1 MLDRMAS
8 SKPRAA
14 IVHGQPVGPEKI
26 QFAKL
31 LRRTMTRPERM
42 LWNALRGSQRNGLHF
57 RRQQIAG
64 DFVLDFYCDTARLG
78 IELDGSSHDLSGE
91 RDESRDG
98 ELARMGIAVVRI
110 ANDDLMKDPDSV
122 AGWIAERAAQRIIA
136 EMRTT

>member
-1 MLDRMAS
+1 MAS

-31 LRRTMTRPERM
+31 FRRTMTGSER
-42 LWNALRGSQRNGLHF
+42 LLCTALRRSQLNGLHF

-64 DFVLDFYCDTARLG
+64 DFVLDFYCDEARLA

-91 RDESRDG
+91 PDEARDAD
-98 ELARMGIAVVRI
+98 LARMGIAVVRI
-110 ANDDLMKDPDSV
+110 ANDDLMKDPDLV
-122 AGWIAERAAQRIIA
+122 AGWIAEQAAQRIIA
-136 EMRTT
+136 ERGTT

>member
-1 MLDRMAS
+1 MGRVLGRMAS

-42 LWNALRGSQRNGLHF
+42 LWNALRRSQRNGLHF

-64 DFVLDFYCDTARLG
+64 DFILDFYCDTARLANWTEAPT
-78 IELDGSSHDLSGE
+78 ISAVSATSRAMANLREW
-91 RDESRDG
+91 ESRSF
-98 ELARMGIAVVRI
+98 ELRMTI
-110 ANDDLMKDPDSV
+110 L
-122 AGWIAERAAQRIIA
+122 
-136 EMRTT
+136 

>member
-1 MLDRMAS
+1 MAS
-8 SKPRAA
+8 TEPRAP
-14 IVHGQPVGPEKI
+14 IVRGQPVGPEKL

-31 LRRTMTRPERM
+31 LRRTMTRPERL
-42 LWNALRGSQRNGLHF
+42 LWNALRRSQLDGLHF

-64 DFVLDFYCDTARLG
+64 DFVLDFYCDTARLA

-91 RDESRDG
+91 RDESRDA

-122 AGWIAERAAQRIIA
+122 AGWIAEQTAQRIIA
-136 EMRTT
+136 ERRTT

>member
-1 MLDRMAS
+1 
-8 SKPRAA
+8 
-14 IVHGQPVGPEKI
+14 
-26 QFAKL
+26 
-31 LRRTMTRPERM
+31 MTRSERL
-42 LWNALRGSQRNGLHF
+42 LWNALRCSQLNGLHF

-64 DFVLDFYCDTARLG
+64 DFVLDFYCDAARLA

-91 RDESRDG
+91 RDESRDA
-98 ELARMGIAVVRI
+98 ELARMGIAVIRI

>member
-1 MLDRMAS
+1 MAL

-42 LWNALRGSQRNGLHF
+42 LWNAIRLSQRNGLHF

-64 DFVLDFYCDTARLG
+64 DFILDFLLRRGPAR
-78 IELDGSSHDLSGE
+78 DLTGP
-91 RDESRDG
+91 DFSR
-98 ELARMGIAVVRI
+98 
-110 ANDDLMKDPDSV
+110 S
-122 AGWIAERAAQRIIA
+122 QR
-136 EMRTT
+136 

>member
-1 MLDRMAS
+1 MAL

-42 LWNALRGSQRNGLHF
+42 LWNAIRRSQRNGLHF

-64 DFVLDFYCDTARLG
+64 DFVLDFYCDAARLA
-78 IELDGSSHDLSGE
+78 IELDGSPTISAVSATSRAMANLRE
-91 RDESRDG
+91 WESRSF
-98 ELARMGIAVVRI
+98 ELRMTI
-110 ANDDLMKDPDSV
+110 
-122 AGWIAERAAQRIIA
+122 
-136 EMRTT
+136 

>member
-1 MLDRMAS
+1 MAL

-42 LWNALRGSQRNGLHF
+42 LWNAIRRSQRNGLHF

-64 DFVLDFYCDTARLG
+64 DFILDFYCDAARLA
-78 IELDGSSHDLSGE
+78 IELDGTSHDLSGE

-110 ANDDLMKDPDSV
+110 
-122 AGWIAERAAQRIIA
+122 
-136 EMRTT
+136 TT